1 MKVKTIVIPNRNERL
16 FREGQ
21 LTETVTV
28 EWNCPTCGK
37 EMPEPHLETLED
49 SGGVPYKVHKW
60 LNECYHILCYDE
72 LKEVEGES
80 K

>member
-16 FREGQ
+16 FREGH

-28 EWNCPTCGK
+28 EWKCPECGGD
-37 EMPEPHLETLED
+37 MPEPHLETLED
-49 SGGVPYKVHKW
+49 LLGNSYEVHKW
-60 LNECYHILCYDE
+60 DTPCAHILRYDE
-72 LKEVEGES
+72 LKEVEEES